1 MSGREFGGEIFIQG
15 RAYPQRRGDRVSGVI
30 VSPSFFG
37 TMEIPVLAGRGFTES
52 DTDNAPAVAV
62 INEEAAR
69 RYFPSE
75 SPLGRRFRSEF
86 GEGGEVKIVGILR
99 DAKYNSIRA
108 AAPPT
113 LYRPFGQAAQVAATF
128 EVRTSGDPLAAIPA
142 VREAVRAVDTNL
154 PLINITTQL
163 RAVESRF
170 RQERMFAQA
179 CALFGALALLVASIG
194 LFGLMSYSVARRTN
208 EIGVRMALGA
218 ERRDVL
224 RLVMRESM
232 ILVFIGVFFGL
243 GGVALAARSIT
254 SLLFGLAPVDPLT
267 IAGAVS
273 VMVLLA
279 GIAGYLPARRASL
292 IDPMVAL
299 RYE

>member
-1 MSGREFGGEIFIQG
+1 
-15 RAYPQRRGDRVSGVI
+15 
-30 VSPSFFG
+30 
-37 TMEIPVLAGRGFTES
+37 
-52 DTDNAPAVAV
+52 
-62 INEEAAR
+62 
-69 RYFPSE
+69 
-75 SPLGRRFRSEF
+75 
-86 GEGGEVKIVGILR
+86 
-99 DAKYNSIRA
+99 
-108 AAPPT
+108 
-113 LYRPFGQAAQVAATF
+113 
-128 EVRTSGDPLAAIPA
+128 
-142 VREAVRAVDTNL
+142 
-154 PLINITTQL
+154 
-163 RAVESRF
+163 
-170 RQERMFAQA
+170 MFAQA

-218 ERRDVL
+218 ERHDVL

-232 ILVFIGVFFGL
+232 ILVLIGVSFGL
-243 GGVALAARSIT
+243 GGIALTARSIA
-254 SLLFGLAPVDPLT
+254 SLLFGLAPIDPMT